1 MSLTVDIWD
10 YVLSNES
17 IRSVSALRAIPISFY
32 EMFIYLHPRMSFF
45 SNIQIDVLQ
54 MAKSVDAHVLV
65 AFKFGAVMLT
75 WMTYPYLSFY
85 NKINILFSNIFDGLR
100 NSNSDNYIDYIEYV

>member
-1 MSLTVDIWD
+1 
-10 YVLSNES
+10 
-17 IRSVSALRAIPISFY
+17 
-32 EMFIYLHPRMSFF
+32 MSFF

-85 NKINILFSNIFDGLR
+85 NNINILFSTIFDGLQHL
-100 NSNSDNYIDYIEYV
+100 NSDSFIYIGLNVYDDQVWIQ

>member
-45 SNIQIDVLQ
+45 SKIQIDVLQ

-100 NSNSDNYIDYIEYV
+100 NSNSDDYIEYV

>member
-45 SNIQIDVLQ
+45 SKIQIDVLQ
-54 MAKSVDAHVLV
+54 MEKSVDAHVLV
-65 AFKFGAVMLT
+65 AINSGAVMLT
-75 WMTYPYLSFY
+75 WMTYPYISFY
-85 NKINILFSNIFDGLR
+85 NNIIFYLEHTRNIFNGTCYSR
-100 NSNSDNYIDYIEYV
+100 IIENYI

>member
-45 SNIQIDVLQ
+45 SKIQIDVLQ

-65 AFKFGAVMLT
+65 AFEFGAVMLT
-75 WMTYPYLSFY
+75 WMTYPYLAFY
-85 NKINILFSNIFDGLR
+85 NKINILFSNLFNDVR
-100 NSNSDNYIDYIEYV
+100 DSNSDDYIKYV

>member
-1 MSLTVDIWD
+1 MGLTVDIWD

-45 SNIQIDVLQ
+45 SKIQIDVLQ

-65 AFKFGAVMLT
+65 AFEFGAVMLT
-75 WMTYPYLSFY
+75 WMTYPYLSFC
-85 NKINILFSNIFDGLR
+85 NNINILVSNIFHGLR
-100 NSNSDNYIDYIEYV
+100 HLNSDSYLRLTI

>member
-45 SNIQIDVLQ
+45 SKIQIDVLQ

-75 WMTYPYLSFY
+75 WMTYPCISFY
-85 NKINILFSNIFDGLR
+85 NKYYYFTYNTHGIYLMVYAIRVRLH
-100 NSNSDNYIDYIEYV
+100 